1 MFIIII
7 QEIRSRFYTIIN
19 PKLVLYIKREVEI
32 IGIRCCLT
40 FWILLRTFRGVIS
53 CMILD
58 QPKDP
63 LLEYSKDYRYSVHL
77 SRIIEKSRFNFPI
90 PHTVRNVHFLSKN
103 STLISRENCR
113 FFLVKTRENVVA
125 LDFLAVDNF
134 DFTRKIVK
142 KILGEKLVKMLGFC
156 QN

>member
-77 SRIIEKSRFNFPI
+77 SRIIENSIFKLFKL
-90 PHTVRNVHFLSKN
+90 TV
-103 STLISRENCR
+103 
-113 FFLVKTRENVVA
+113 LVKISNLREIRILKFFGQKIHQIEVRSALFSQNVNK
-125 LDFLAVDNF
+125 LSQFFSLFLKF
-134 DFTRKIVK
+134 
-142 KILGEKLVKMLGFC
+142 
-156 QN
+156 

>member
-77 SRIIEKSRFNFPI
+77 SRIIENSIFKLFKF
-90 PHTVRNVHFLSKN
+90 TV
-103 STLISRENCR
+103 
-113 FFLVKTRENVVA
+113 LVKISNLREIRILKFFGQKISQIEVRSALFSQNVNK
-125 LDFLAVDNF
+125 LSQFFSLFLKF
-134 DFTRKIVK
+134 
-142 KILGEKLVKMLGFC
+142 
-156 QN
+156 